1 MNVLDLAY
9 SLTAPVEAVMFF
21 MMFDAFLEKRKS
33 FPIWQYVVGVFIL
46 AVIFRAINL
55 WLMFRIGNAICM
67 VLAACLVSWYFY
79 NTSISKRLFVS
90 LFTWVVLIGVIEIF
104 VLNVIGLLFGVTAND
119 AVSVPEY
126 VVLGIIVSKSLGLA
140 ICYAICVKSKLRDF
154 ELGINYWIIFVLL
167 FITSI
172 VAVFFILTML
182 YALNDPSYN
191 LMAIICTIGL
201 FASTFLALYLYQR
214 SVRQSQ
220 IIHQQEQAEQ
230 QMQHQLKHLDEI
242 ILKQNELRRIRHD
255 INDHFTALKGYL
267 DAEDIP
273 GGQHYL
279 AELTE
284 EFQTA
289 APSIQTGNNALDAIL
304 SAKQSLADSKHI
316 AFTTKIRIQRA
327 LPIDP
332 RDLCI
337 IFGNALDNAIEA
349 CDRLPEQAE
358 KHIDLLLMEET
369 ETLYCKIT
377 NTAPPRRTAVF
388 TTSKS
393 DPINHGFGLNNIR
406 DALEKY
412 NVTLKLSQN
421 DNLFTL
427 EFLLFF

>member
-1 MNVLDLAY
+1 MLFVALF
-9 SLTAPVEAVMFF
+9 S
-21 MMFDAFLEKRKS
+21 S
-33 FPIWQYVVGVFIL
+33 
-46 AVIFRAINL
+46 AVIASFMIYR
-55 WLMFRIGNAICM
+55 M
-67 VLAACLVSWYFY
+67 
-79 NTSISKRLFVS
+79 
-90 LFTWVVLIGVIEIF
+90 
-104 VLNVIGLLFGVTAND
+104 LN
-119 AVSVPEY
+119 E
-126 VVLGIIVSKSLGLA
+126 
-140 ICYAICVKSKLRDF
+140 
-154 ELGINYWIIFVLL
+154 
-167 FITSI
+167 
-172 VAVFFILTML
+172 
-182 YALNDPSYN
+182 LNDPAYS
-191 LMAIICTIGL
+191 MAAMLSTIGL
-201 FASTFLALYLYQR
+201 YASMFLALYLYQR
-214 SVRQSQ
+214 SARQSQ

-273 GGQHYL
+273 GGKRYL

-388 TTSKS
+388 TTSKA
-393 DPINHGFGLNNIR
+393 DAINHGFGLNNIR
-406 DALEKY
+406 DALKKY
-412 NVTLKLSQN
+412 NANLKLSQN
-421 DNLFTL
+421 ENLFTL

>member
-1 MNVLDLAY
+1 MSIIDLAY

-33 FPIWQYVVGVFIL
+33 FPIWQYVIGIGIL
-46 AVIFRAINL
+46 AILLKVVNDILLFQVGNAAGMICVAIIIGLFFYRASVLKWIFVSFFVWVIFVTTEMFVLIMISYFFDLTISEAIN
-55 WLMFRIGNAICM
+55 
-67 VLAACLVSWYFY
+67 
-79 NTSISKRLFVS
+79 IS
-90 LFTWVVLIGVIEIF
+90 G
-104 VLNVIGLLFGVTAND
+104 
-119 AVSVPEY
+119 Y
-126 VVLGIIVSKSLGLA
+126 VVLGIVVSKALA
-140 ICYAICVKSKLRDF
+140 LTICYAIRMKFKSKKF
-154 ELGINYWIIFVLL
+154 KVGGTYWLL
-167 FITSI
+167 F
-172 VAVFFILTML
+172 VALFSSAVIASFMIYRML
-182 YALNDPSYN
+182 NELNDPAYSMVAM
-191 LMAIICTIGL
+191 LSTISL
-201 FASTFLALYLYQR
+201 YASMFLALYLYQR
-214 SVRQSQ
+214 SARQSQ

-273 GGQHYL
+273 GGKRYL

-284 EFQTA
+284 EFQSA

-388 TTSKS
+388 TTSKA
-393 DPINHGFGLNNIR
+393 DAINHGFGLNNIR

-412 NVTLKLSQN
+412 NANLKLSQN
-421 DNLFTL
+421 DNLFIL